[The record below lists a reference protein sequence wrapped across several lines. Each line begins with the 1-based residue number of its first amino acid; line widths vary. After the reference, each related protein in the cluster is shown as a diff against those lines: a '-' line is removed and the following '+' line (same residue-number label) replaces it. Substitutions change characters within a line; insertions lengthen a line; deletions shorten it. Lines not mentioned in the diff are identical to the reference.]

1 MSYDGRVYY
10 LIFNWWLR
18 PSSLFNKINIIT
30 YDNFCVTK
38 IKYII
43 HTVQDWGVISNTSA
57 RVLLYEHLVKLLT
70 RGKHLHDRIIIRRVK
85 VWSHKASWTPSR
97 FIKVHLSI
105 KGKWAVIHIYLARK
119 VSGHTYLPSK
129 ESERSY
135 IST

>member
-1 MSYDGRVYY
+1 MVSHLYCLTIMSYGCRVYY

-18 PSSLFNKINIIT
+18 PSSLFNKINNYT

-43 HTVQDWGVISNTSA
+43 HTVQDWGVISNNSA
-57 RVLLYEHLVKLLT
+57 RFLLYERVGKLLT
-70 RGKHLHDRIIIRRVK
+70 CGKHLHDSIIIRRVK
-85 VWSHKASWTPSR
+85 VWSHKASHVYL
-97 FIKVHLSI
+97 KY
-105 KGKWAVIHIYLARK
+105 IYLARK